1 MFLLDVVLAVSV
13 AADSAAV
20 EEEQASRQE
29 EDHCQCGIMLRN
41 SDALRQFGRVVEG
54 AGSRRQSARAWI

>member
-41 SDALRQFGRVVEG
+41 SDALRQFGRVV
-54 AGSRRQSARAWI
+54 